1 MFATIGQFRS
11 WLEGHEDEHIEF
23 KEAKE
28 RFDFEKLVKYC
39 CALANEGGGKV
50 ILGVTDK
57 KPRTVVG
64 SKAFE
69 NLERTKSGLI
79 DRLHLRIE
87 VEPFSWESKR
97 VLIFHVPPRPI
108 GMPLQYNGAYWMRGG
123 EDLVPMTP
131 DKLKRIF
138 DESGPDFSAEICP
151 QATIDSLDL
160 IAIQRLRERWHR
172 KSKNDSL
179 LSMTNEQ
186 LLRDSELMIDGK
198 INYAALILLGTHSAL
213 GRFLGQSEVIFEYR
227 SSEASIPSQERLE
240 YRQGFFTF
248 DDEVWRTINLR
259 NEVQHFQDGLFIWDV
274 PTFNERVIR
283 EALLN
288 AVSHR
293 DYRLGGSVFI
303 RQYPRKLEIVSPG
316 GFPQGVNPE
325 NILWRQNPRNRRIA
339 EVLAKCG
346 LVERSGQGVN
356 AMFEESIKESKPRPD
371 FTGTDDYQVLL
382 TLRGEVQDVRFLKF
396 LEQIG
401 RETLLSFTTEDLL
414 ILDTLRHQE
423 AVSEELIP
431 QLKIL
436 RERGL
441 VEAIGRGKGTKYFLS
456 KRLYVAIGDKAAYT
470 RRRGLD
476 RETNKA
482 LLIKHLEHYAAE
494 GSQLRD
500 LLKVLPN
507 LSRGQVQSLMKE
519 LKEEGRAHPEGKTKG
534 GRWYPGPRPTLR

>member
-1 MFATIGQFRS
+1 MLATTEQFQS
-11 WLEGHEDEHIEF
+11 WLEGHEDEHFEF
-23 KEAKE
+23 KEAKKH
-28 RFDFEKLVKYC
+28 FHFEKLVKYC

-50 ILGVTDK
+50 VLGVTDR
-57 KPRTVVG
+57 KPRAVVG
-64 SKAFE
+64 SNAFE
-69 NLERTKSGLI
+69 NLERTKAGLI

-87 VEPFSWESKR
+87 VELLHWESKR

-108 GMPLQYNGAYWMRGG
+108 GMPIQYNGAYWMRGG

-151 QATIDSLDL
+151 QATIDSLET

-179 LSMTNEQ
+179 LTMTKEQ
-186 LLRDSELMIDGK
+186 LLMDAELLIDGK
-198 INYAALILLGTHSAL
+198 INYAALILLGTRSAL
-213 GRFLGQSEVIFEYR
+213 GQFLGQAEVIFEYR
-227 SSEASIPSQERLE
+227 SSEASLPSQDRFE

-248 DDEVWRTINLR
+248 DDEIWKVINLR
-259 NEVQHFQDGLFIWDV
+259 NDIQHFQDGLFVWDV
-274 PTFNERVIR
+274 PTFNERVVR

-293 DYRLGGSVFI
+293 DYRLGASVFI
-303 RQYPRKLEIVSPG
+303 RQYPRKMEIVSPG
-316 GFPQGVNPE
+316 GFPQGINSE

-371 FTGTDDYQVLL
+371 FSGTDDYQVFL
-382 TLRGEVQDVRFLKF
+382 TLKGEVQDVRFLRF
-396 LEQIG
+396 LEQVG
-401 RETLLSFTTEDLL
+401 RERLLSFTTEDLL
-414 ILDTLRHQE
+414 ILDMLRQQE
-423 AVSEELIP
+423 AISKDLIP
-431 QLKIL
+431 RLKIL

-441 VEAIGRGKGTKYFLS
+441 VEAVGRGKGSKYFLT
-456 KRLYVAIGDKAAYT
+456 KRLYVAIGEKAAYT

-482 LLIKHLEHYAAE
+482 LLVKHLEHFASE
-494 GSQLRD
+494 GSQLPD
-500 LLKVLPN
+500 LMRVLPN

-519 LKEEGRAHPEGKTKG
+519 LKQEGRAHPKGKTKG
-534 GRWYPGPRPTLR
+534 GRWYPRPTL

>member
-1 MFATIGQFRS
+1 MFTTVEQFRS
-11 WLEGHEDEHIEF
+11 WLEGHEDEHLEF

-28 RFDFEKLVKYC
+28 HFDFEKLVKYC

-64 SKAFE
+64 SNAFG
-69 NLERTKSGLI
+69 NLDRTKAGLI
-79 DRLHLRIE
+79 NRLHLRIE
-87 VEPFSWESKR
+87 VELFHWESKK
-97 VLIFHVPPRPI
+97 VLIFHIPSQPISVPI
-108 GMPLQYNGAYWMRGG
+108 HCNGAYWMRGG
-123 EDLVPMTP
+123 QDLVPMTP
-131 DKLKRIF
+131 DKLQRIF

-151 QATIDSLDL
+151 QATINSLDPT
-160 IAIQRLRERWHR
+160 AIKKLRERWHR
-172 KSKNDSL
+172 KSKNESL
-179 LSMTNEQ
+179 LHMRDEQ
-186 LLRDSELMIDGK
+186 LLTDAELIIDGK
-198 INYAALILLGTHSAL
+198 ITYAALVLLGTHSAL
-213 GRFLGQSEVIFEYR
+213 LGRFFGQAEVIFEYR
-227 SSEASIPSQERLE
+227 SSEASLPSQDRLE

-248 DDEVWRTINLR
+248 DDDLWKVINLR
-259 NEVQHFQDGLFIWDV
+259 NEIQHFQDGLFIWDV
-274 PTFNERVIR
+274 PTFNERVVR

-293 DYRLGGSVFI
+293 DYRLGASVFI
-303 RQYPRKLEIVSPG
+303 RQYPRKMEIVSPG
-316 GFPQGVNPE
+316 GFPQGVNQE
-325 NILWRQNPRNRRIA
+325 NILWRQNPRNRRMA

-346 LVERSGQGVN
+346 LVERSGQGIN

-371 FTGTDDYQVLL
+371 FTGTDDYQVFL
-382 TLRGEVQDVRFLKF
+382 TLRGEVQDVRFLRF

-401 RETLLSFTTEDLL
+401 RETLQSFTTEDLL
-414 ILDTLRHQE
+414 ILDILRHQDVVPE
-423 AVSEELIP
+423 NLIHR
-431 QLKIL
+431 LKIL

-441 VEAIGRGKGTKYFLS
+441 IETIGRGKGTKYLLA
-456 KRLYVAIGDKAAYT
+456 KRLYMAIGDKAAYT

-519 LKEEGRAHPEGKTKG
+519 LKQQRRAYPKGKTKG
-534 GRWYPGPRPTLR
+534 GRWFPGGISK

>member
-1 MFATIGQFRS
+1 
-11 WLEGHEDEHIEF
+11 
-23 KEAKE
+23 
-28 RFDFEKLVKYC
+28 
-39 CALANEGGGKV
+39 
-50 ILGVTDK
+50 
-57 KPRTVVG
+57 
-64 SKAFE
+64 
-69 NLERTKSGLI
+69 
-79 DRLHLRIE
+79 
-87 VEPFSWESKR
+87 
-97 VLIFHVPPRPI
+97 
-108 GMPLQYNGAYWMRGG
+108 MPLQYNGAYWMRGG

-179 LSMTNEQ
+179 LGMTNKQ
-186 LLRDSELMIDGK
+186 LLMDTELMIDGK
-198 INYAALILLGTHSAL
+198 INYAALILLGTRSAL
-213 GRFLGQSEVIFEYR
+213 GRFLGQAEVIFEYR

-248 DDEVWRTINLR
+248 DDEIWRTINLR

-293 DYRLGGSVFI
+293 DYRLGASVFI
-303 RQYPRKLEIVSPG
+303 RQYPRKMEIVSPG
-316 GFPQGVNPE
+316 GFPQGVNLE

-346 LVERSGQGVN
+346 LVERSGQGIN

-371 FTGTDDYQVLL
+371 FTGTDDYQVFL
-382 TLRGEVQDVRFLKF
+382 TLSGEVQDVRFLRF

-401 RETLLSFTTEDLL
+401 RETLRSFTTEDLL
-414 ILDTLRHQE
+414 ILDILRQQD
-423 AVSEELIP
+423 AVPENLIP
-431 QLKIL
+431 RLKIL

-441 VEAIGRGKGTKYFLS
+441 IETIGRGKGTKYFLA

-476 RETNKA
+476 RETNKE

-494 GSQLRD
+494 GSQLHE

-507 LSRGQVQSLMKE
+507 LSRGQIQSLMKE
-519 LKEEGRAHPEGKTKG
+519 LKQEGRAYPKGKTKG
-534 GRWYPGPRPTLR
+534 GRWFPGSAP

>member
-28 RFDFEKLVKYC
+28 RFNFEKLVKYC

-248 DDEVWRTINLR
+248 DDEIWRTINLR

-303 RQYPRKLEIVSPG
+303 RQYPRKMEIVSPG

-371 FTGTDDYQVLL
+371 FTGTDDCQVLL
-382 TLRGEVQDVRFLKF
+382 TLRGEVQDVRFLRF

-431 QLKIL
+431 RLKIL

-519 LKEEGRAHPEGKTKG
+519 LKQEGRTHPEGKTKG

>member
-1 MFATIGQFRS
+1 MFTTVEKFRS
-11 WLEGHEDEHIEF
+11 WLEGREDEYLEF

-50 ILGVTDK
+50 VLGVTDR

-64 SKAFE
+64 SNAFE
-69 NLERTKSGLI
+69 NLERTKAGLV

-87 VEPFSWESKR
+87 VELFHWESKR

-108 GMPLQYNGAYWMRGG
+108 GMPIQYNGAYWMRGG

-138 DESGPDFSAEICP
+138 DESGPDFSTEICS
-151 QATIDSLDL
+151 QATIDSLDPN
-160 IAIQRLRERWHR
+160 AIQKLRERWYR

-179 LSMTNEQ
+179 LGMTNEQ

-198 INYAALILLGTHSAL
+198 INYAALILLGAHSAL
-213 GRFLGQSEVIFEYR
+213 GRFLGQAEVIFEYR
-227 SSEASIPSQERLE
+227 SSEASIPSQDRFE

-248 DDEVWRTINLR
+248 DDEIWRIINLR
-259 NEVQHFQDGLFIWDV
+259 NEVQHFQNGLFIWDV

-371 FTGTDDYQVLL
+371 FTGTDDYQVFL
-382 TLRGEVQDVRFLKF
+382 TLRGEVQDVRFLRF

-414 ILDTLRHQE
+414 ILDTLSHQQ

-431 QLKIL
+431 RLKIL

-441 VEAIGRGKGTKYFLS
+441 IEAIGRGKGTKYLLS

-519 LKEEGRAHPEGKTKG
+519 LKGEGRAHPKGKTKG
-534 GRWYPGPRPTLR
+534 GRWFPGSIPK

>member
-1 MFATIGQFRS
+1 MSHLTPEQSRS
-11 WLEGHEDEHIEF
+11 WLEGHEDEHFEF
-23 KEAKE
+23 KEAKD

-50 ILGVTDK
+50 ILGVRDK

-64 SKAFE
+64 SNAFE
-69 NLERTKSGLI
+69 NLERTKAGLI

-87 VEPFSWESKR
+87 VELFPWESNR

-108 GMPLQYNGAYWMRGG
+108 GMPIQYNGAYWMRGG
-123 EDLVPMTP
+123 EDLIPMTP

-151 QATIDSLDL
+151 QATIDFLEP

-179 LSMTNEQ
+179 LSVTNEQ
-186 LLRDSELMIDGK
+186 LLTDAELIIDEK
-198 INYAALILLGTHSAL
+198 ITYAALILLGTRSAL
-213 GRFLGQSEVIFEYR
+213 GRLLGQGEVIFEYR
-227 SSEASIPSQERLE
+227 SNDASLSSQDRLE

-248 DDEVWRTINLR
+248 DDEIWKIINLR
-259 NEVQHFQDGLFIWDV
+259 NDTQHFQDGLFIWDV
-274 PTFNERVIR
+274 PTFNERVVR

-288 AVSHR
+288 AISHR
-293 DYRLGGSVFI
+293 DYRLGASVFI
-303 RQYPRKLEIVSPG
+303 RQYPRRLEIVSPG

-339 EVLAKCG
+339 EVLARCG

-371 FTGTDDYQVLL
+371 FTGTDDYQVFL
-382 TLRGEVQDVRFLKF
+382 TLRGEVQDVRFLRF
-396 LEQIG
+396 LEQVG

-414 ILDTLRHQE
+414 ILDTLRHQD
-423 AVSEELIP
+423 AVPEEFTLR
-431 QLKIL
+431 LKIL

-441 VEAIGRGKGTKYFLS
+441 VETIGTGKGTKYLLS
-456 KRLYVAIGDKAAYT
+456 KRFYMAIGDKAAYT

-500 LLKVLPN
+500 LIKVLPN
-507 LSRGQVQSLMKE
+507 LSRGQIQSLMKE
-519 LKEEGRAHPEGKTKG
+519 LKQEGRAYPKGKTKG
-534 GRWYPGPRPTLR
+534 GRWFPGSAP

>member
-1 MFATIGQFRS
+1 MTMFTTIEQFRS

-179 LSMTNEQ
+179 LGMTNKQ
-186 LLRDSELMIDGK
+186 LLMDTELMIDGK
-198 INYAALILLGTHSAL
+198 INYAALILLGTRSAL
-213 GRFLGQSEVIFEYR
+213 GRFLGQAEVIFEYR

-248 DDEVWRTINLR
+248 DDEIWRTINLR

-293 DYRLGGSVFI
+293 DYRLGASVFI
-303 RQYPRKLEIVSPG
+303 RQYPRKMEIVSPG
-316 GFPQGVNPE
+316 GFPQGVNLE

-346 LVERSGQGVN
+346 LVERSGQGIN

-371 FTGTDDYQVLL
+371 FTGTDDYQVFL
-382 TLRGEVQDVRFLKF
+382 TLSGEVQDVRFLRF

-401 RETLLSFTTEDLL
+401 RETLRSFTTEDLL
-414 ILDTLRHQE
+414 ILDILRQQD
-423 AVSEELIP
+423 AVPENLIP
-431 QLKIL
+431 RLKIL

-441 VEAIGRGKGTKYFLS
+441 IETIGRGKGTKYFLA

-476 RETNKA
+476 RETNKE

-494 GSQLRD
+494 GSQLHE

-507 LSRGQVQSLMKE
+507 LSRGQIQSLMKE
-519 LKEEGRAHPEGKTKG
+519 LKQEGRAYPKGKTKG
-534 GRWYPGPRPTLR
+534 GRWFPGSAP

>member
-1 MFATIGQFRS
+1 MFTTVEKFRS
-11 WLEGHEDEHIEF
+11 WLEGRENEYLEF

-50 ILGVTDK
+50 ILGVTDR

-64 SKAFE
+64 SNAFE
-69 NLERTKSGLI
+69 NLERTKAGLI

-87 VEPFSWESKR
+87 VELFYLESKR
-97 VLIFHVPPRPI
+97 VLIFHVPPRPM
-108 GMPLQYNGAYWMRGG
+108 GMAIQYNGAYWMRGG

-138 DESGPDFSAEICP
+138 DESGPDFSAEVCP
-151 QATIDSLDL
+151 QATIDSLDP

-179 LSMTNEQ
+179 LSMTNKQ
-186 LLRDSELMIDGK
+186 LLMDAELMIDGI

-213 GRFLGQSEVIFEYR
+213 GRFLGQAEVIFEYR

-240 YRQGFFTF
+240 YRKGFFTF
-248 DDEVWRTINLR
+248 DDEIWRKINLR

-274 PTFNERVIR
+274 PTFNERVVR

-288 AVSHR
+288 VVSHR

-303 RQYPRKLEIVSPG
+303 RQYPRKMEIVSPG
-316 GFPQGVNPE
+316 GFPQGVTLE

-371 FTGTDDYQVLL
+371 FTGTDDYQVFL
-382 TLRGEVQDVRFLKF
+382 TLRGEVQDVRFLRF

-401 RETLLSFTTEDLL
+401 RETLQSFTTEDLL
-414 ILDTLRHQE
+414 ILDILRQQD
-423 AVSEELIP
+423 AVPENLTP
-431 QLKIL
+431 RLKRL

-441 VEAIGRGKGTKYFLS
+441 IETIGRGKGTKYFLA

-482 LLIKHLEHYAAE
+482 LLVRHLEHYSAE
-494 GSQLRD
+494 GSQLND
-500 LLKVLPN
+500 LMKVLPN
-507 LSRGQVQSLMKE
+507 LSRGQIQSLMKE
-519 LKEEGRAHPEGKTKG
+519 LKQEGRAYPKGKTKG
-534 GRWYPGPRPTLR
+534 GRWFPGSISK